1 MFPGV
6 GTVVNVVTVLVG
18 SALGLLLGARLPT
31 RTRDTVTDALGL
43 VTLLIGALSAAE
55 VRSAALS
62 GAVGSAAPVL
72 IVLGSLLLGG
82 IAGSLLD
89 IEARLEGFGNWLRT
103 RLGRRRQVPGG
114 TPRDETASGHVSA
127 GTLPSES
134 PPPEDAARER
144 FIEGFVTASLVFCV
158 GPLTILGSLS
168 DGLGRGADQ
177 LILKAALDGFAAIA
191 FAASLGVGV
200 MASVVAIVVVQGTL
214 TVVGVLVG
222 EALPEAHLAAVT
234 ATGGLLLVGVGLRL
248 LQIRAVPVGNLLPA
262 LLVAPVLVSVV
273 SVLR

>member
-1 MFPGV
+1 M
-6 GTVVNVVTVLVG
+6 VNVAAVLVG

-55 VRSAALS
+55 VSSAALT

-89 IEARLEGFGNWLRT
+89 IEARLEGFGDWLRT
-103 RLGRRRQVPGG
+103 RLGRRRRQVPEGVPRNE
-114 TPRDETASGHVSA
+114 TPSGHDSA
-127 GTLPSES
+127 GTLPSGS
-134 PPPEDAARER
+134 PPAEDAARER

-214 TVVGVLVG
+214 TLVGVLVG
-222 EALPEAHLAAVT
+222 DVLPEAHLAAVT

-262 LLVAPVLVSVV
+262 LLVAPLLVSVV